1 MRRARWP
8 NLRAAGRDL
17 GEALLQYRDRD
28 PVVVGLPRGGVV
40 VADEVARALDAPL
53 EVTVVRKVGA
63 PAQPELGM
71 GAVGPG
77 GVRVLNHGLVRRLG
91 VSPGELERLVE
102 DELQEVERR
111 MQAFTARRPTVP
123 LGEQTVIV
131 VDDGIA
137 TGGTAAAAAE
147 VLRAA
152 DPATLVLAIPVCPR
166 ESVESLRESY
176 DDVVVLATPRPF
188 LAVPHRPVIVH
199 APATSVCA

>member
-1 MRRARWP
+1 
-8 NLRAAGRDL
+8 
-17 GEALLQYRDRD
+17 
-28 PVVVGLPRGGVV
+28 
-40 VADEVARALDAPL
+40 
-53 EVTVVRKVGA
+53 VVRKVGA

-111 MQAFTARRPTVP
+111 MQAFTAGRPTVP
-123 LGEQTVIV
+123 LGGRTVIV

-137 TGGTAAAAAE
+137 TGGTAVAAAE

-188 LAVPHRPVIVH
+188 LAVGEHYDDFHQVGDEEVKRLLEAAAVRK
-199 APATSVCA
+199 ARR